1 MRKSLLKTVVA
12 TAIVGAVMTVSS
24 VVAWAAV
31 SSQSD
36 NTTLTGNSP
45 APAESNCTIT
55 SNSTDGTITYFY
67 NFASNAVNNE
77 KKYTGLSIVDVDSNK
92 CKFSQQSSKIT
103 FTTDGTFDIIMGDN
117 TDKSTAG
124 LQLKKDGETSYAT
137 LTASSTGKQKTG
149 SELPAGTYEISS
161 SDTSSYLRT
170 LTITVKASATG
181 LSVTPINPNSS
192 FNGTFSIDDKV
203 NAETTSVTLKYTG
216 NDYYIADRNILV
228 SALTPVVENEE
239 TVGYTYDVSGIVPTD
254 SDKIIYTVSATSTKG
269 SAENFSISP
278 ENGDYTT
285 PFTVSYNGEDYSMN
299 PQTVTV
305 NTEGA
310 TVSHD
315 GKNGTITIDL
325 SSAMTSTTPS
335 ATVTVNTNAKFYYW
349 TSKVPDTSSR
359 SDQKTS
365 LTIENINNTPIIYVG
380 GVTGYAGKE
389 VVLTEGTNNVTL
401 TALPTTAIDTGKAI
415 ATPAIVKDEHNLTID
430 ASYTNP
436 TYNNLDVNGFKFSNV
451 YIQYYDNSNNEAVPA
466 RFNVSKDRT
475 IKYTPS
481 TDGIIKIKYAS
492 GSNNNSR
499 GFKLSCAGADD
510 ITRLTSSNEY
520 STEIFEVESNKEYT
534 FTVTG
539 GAINISE
546 ISFAE
551 KTIANTVVPITT
563 SSNDFYTEGTVGDNK
578 YAYIIH
584 GVTDDELDGDVL
596 SLSSVKYTS
605 DENATPI
612 TTISTEKV
620 YKTVKFA
627 DNSTVEAGKGEFA
640 GYDAIFAIGFDDFIK
655 TDDGLTLTWVA
666 TNK

>member
-45 APAESNCTIT
+45 APAASNCTIT

-67 NFASNAVNNE
+67 DFASNAVSNE

-92 CKFSQQSSKIT
+92 CKFSKQSSKIT
-103 FTTDGTFDIIMGDN
+103 FTTDGTFDIIMGDD
-117 TDKSTAG
+117 TDKTTAG
-124 LQLKKDGETSYAT
+124 LQLKKSGETSYAT
-137 LTASSTGKQKTG
+137 LTASSSGRQKTG

-203 NAETTSVTLKYTG
+203 NAETTTLVTLKYTG
-216 NDYYIADRNILV
+216 NDYYIADRNISV
-228 SALTPVVENEE
+228 SDLTPVVENEE

-254 SDKIIYTVSATSTKG
+254 SDKIIYTVSATCTKG

-285 PFTVSYNGEDYSMN
+285 SFTVSYNGDDYSMD

-349 TSKVPDTSSR
+349 TSKVPDTSR

-466 RFNVSKDRT
+466 RFNVSKDKT

-499 GFKLSCAGADD
+499 GFKLSCENADD
-510 ITRLTSSNEY
+510 ITRSTSSNEY

-551 KTIANTVVPITT
+551 KTIANIVAPIKT
-563 SSNDFYTEGTVGDNK
+563 SANDFYTEGTVGESN

-584 GVTDDELDGDVL
+584 GVTDDELKGDVL
-596 SLSSVKYTS
+596 ALKDVKYGT
-605 DENATPI
+605 EAATEI
-612 TTISTEKV
+612 SNISTEKV
-620 YKTVKFA
+620 YKSVKFA

-640 GYDAIFAIGFDDFIK
+640 NYKAIYAIGFDNFIE
-655 TDDGLTLTWVA
+655 TDGLTLTWEA
-666 TNK
+666 TNKEA